1 MGDVDIVIPAQSEVG
16 RKLFSSFIYSMISL
30 NKYGLARYV
39 PRNSKNGGVPKMVV
53 LIPYRSTERQMFY
66 LIDLPTVEDVRDYPF
81 NPLKQ
86 STQQQKSLIKELID
100 KMMLVRHDGEEV
112 EELVKVQNTFNP
124 QRQYFY
130 QCIFYKALNDDENQ
144 QLPPLD
150 PIIKD
155 YLTP

>member
-1 MGDVDIVIPAQSEVG
+1 
-16 RKLFSSFIYSMISL
+16 
-30 NKYGLARYV
+30 
-39 PRNSKNGGVPKMVV
+39 
-53 LIPYRSTERQMFY
+53 
-66 LIDLPTVEDVRDYPF
+66 
-81 NPLKQ
+81 
-86 STQQQKSLIKELID
+86 
-100 KMMLVRHDGEEV
+100 MMLVRHDGEEV